1 MPGYVAIDEEGYY
14 YDPET
19 GLDMIVYWDE
29 DAYPID
35 QYGNR
40 LQFLGDSGFD
50 GGEITS
56 AIRDVLISIWGNP
69 AAVRANGPRD
79 RYTGPPVYD
88 GVRVTTT
95 PPPDLRQ
102 REGGAGIHLSTS
114 TLMLIVGGVLLFML
128 GQSRGSGGRR

>member
-1 MPGYVAIDEEGYY
+1 MPGYVAIDEDGYY

-35 QYGNR
+35 GQGNR
-40 LQFLGDSGFD
+40 LQFRGNSGFSGVD
-50 GGEITS
+50 ITS
-56 AIRDVLISIWGNP
+56 AVRDVLISVWGNP

-79 RYTGPPVYD
+79 RYTGPPVHD

-95 PPPDLRQ
+95 PTADLPRG
-102 REGGAGIHLSTS
+102 GGAGIQLSTS

-128 GQSRGSGGRR
+128 GQSRGGGGGRR